1 MQVWEGKPA
10 DEKIEINGEVNTQKS
25 EVSSELL
32 KESTL
37 AEKDSDDHKVPEN
50 GCATKTGDAPK
61 GAKPVV
67 PESKIVANGVVS
79 NGV

>member
-1 MQVWEGKPA
+1 M
-10 DEKIEINGEVNTQKS
+10 I
-25 EVSSELL
+25 
-32 KESTL
+32 
-37 AEKDSDDHKVPEN
+37 DSDDHKVPEN
-50 GCATKTGDAPK
+50 GSATKTGDAPK